1 MTNLSN
7 WCLNYNTLSM
17 IHVLRI
23 FNMFI
28 LLLRTLNYIYFGRVF
43 RQPHFLTWRVVKK
56 KRKKNKENKVDN
68 RWQRRLARVGLLA
81 RVTGS
86 GSSKEFRRDLQS
98 SFKRYTLRYKL
109 LCFTN
114 FVQNQTIH
122 TKRFPM
128 HQFGFKGF
136 KNKVLQRSYVKI
148 SYKYYFLFVRTFG
161 LFCWSKL
168 LI

>member
-1 MTNLSN
+1 MHKWQIFQIGVSII
-7 WCLNYNTLSM
+7 
-17 IHVLRI
+17 IHYQWYTCYVYFTSSSSIYVLLH
-23 FNMFI
+23 
-28 LLLRTLNYIYFGRVF
+28 LLIYFGQIF

-56 KRKKNKENKVDN
+56 RKQS
-68 RWQRRLARVGLLA
+68 WQRRLARVGLLA

-136 KNKVLQRSYVKI
+136 KNKVLQRSCLK
-148 SYKYYFLFVRTFG
+148 SKFHTNTF
-161 LFCWSKL
+161 FWCF
-168 LI
+168 